1 MGVNMSWQNQR
12 STDMSKGFWY
22 LLGLVQ
28 LIVSMTTVATCNR
41 IESAVEKITSLEV
54 RISVMEETQKQHIE
68 QFKEHKSDFERS
80 VPRGG
85 GKKKDGKEE
94 GRFMSQ
100 PEGEPV
106 GKAAFWWLVL
116 PLAGF
121 VAWAHDKMKKRC
133 EL

>member
-1 MGVNMSWQNQR
+1 MSWQNQR

-100 PEGEPV
+100 PKEGEPV

-121 VAWAHDKMKKRC
+121 VAWAHDKARESKK
-133 EL
+133 